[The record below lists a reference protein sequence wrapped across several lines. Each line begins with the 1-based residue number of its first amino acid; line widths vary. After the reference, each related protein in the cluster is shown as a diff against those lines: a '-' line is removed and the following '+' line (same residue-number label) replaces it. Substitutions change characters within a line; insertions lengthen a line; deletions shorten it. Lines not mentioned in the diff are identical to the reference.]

1 MTDRAEKKV
10 PSPIWQELDNLY
22 QEVSKDIAAV
32 ADALKT
38 ADKQMAGGKGDVWVG
53 PNARAWGSDLHGA
66 HADLSKQA
74 HDFLDDVRNKRAS
87 HPKEVTQAEAD
98 TERRFLAGR
107 MG

>member
-1 MTDRAEKKV
+1 MSDHAEKKV
-10 PSPIWQELDNLY
+10 PSPVWQELDKLY
-22 QEVSKDIAAV
+22 QEVSKDIATV

-38 ADKQMAGGKGDVWVG
+38 ADKQMAGGKGNVWVG

-66 HADLSKQA
+66 NADLSKQA
-74 HDFLDDVRNKRAS
+74 HDFLADVTRQRAS

-107 MG
+107 LG